1 MKTILIVEDNKEVR
15 NEISDIFKMENFNVI
30 EAENGMDGYLK
41 GVHNLPDIIISDIM
55 MPVLDGYK
63 MYKEFKKHSMT
74 EQIPII
80 FLSALS
86 SDDDIRKGMNIGAED
101 YLTKPINPN
110 DLIHAT
116 ESRLKKYD
124 KIEKRFDSVKTNI
137 TNILYHEINT
147 PLNGIVG
154 FSDFLRTQVDE
165 LSKNDIKKTANYIYK
180 SSFRLNKLVKKYL
193 IYSELKIKSATIS
206 GMKKL
211 RNCEYINTEGI
222 INKIINN
229 KEFNKRKDD
238 FNVSV
243 QEVDLKIEEYL
254 FKFLI
259 EELTDNAVKFSS
271 DGNKIFINTFIDNNI
286 YKIQIK
292 NEGSGITKEQIMQ
305 INDFNQVNTKEY
317 TQRGSGIGLSI
328 VKLITDIYG
337 NDFEVE
343 SIPKTFFSV
352 TVSFSYFIKK

>member
-15 NEISDIFKMENFNVI
+15 NEISDVFKMENFNVI
-30 EAENGMDGYLK
+30 EANNGLEGYLK

-63 MYKEFKKHSMT
+63 MYKEFKKNSMT

-86 SDDDIRKGMNIGAED
+86 SDDDIRKGMNLGAED
-101 YLTKPINPN
+101 YLTKPINPD
-110 DLIHAT
+110 DLILAT
-116 ESRLKKYD
+116 ESRLKKYE
-124 KIEKRFDSVKTNI
+124 KIEKRFDTVKTNI

-147 PLNGIVG
+147 PLNGIIG

-165 LSKNDIKKTANYIYK
+165 LSKDDIKKTANYIYK
-180 SSFRLNKLVKKYL
+180 SGSRLNKLVKKFL

-222 INKIINN
+222 INKIIDNEKF
-229 KEFNKRKDD
+229 KERRND
-238 FNVSV
+238 FNLSL
-243 QEVDLKIEEYL
+243 QAVDLKIEDYL
-254 FKFLI
+254 FKLLI

-271 DGNKIFINTFIDNNI
+271 AGNKIFINSFIDNGS
-286 YKIQIK
+286 YKIKIK
-292 NEGSGITKEQIMQ
+292 NEGSGITQEQALQ
-305 INDFNQVNTKEY
+305 INDFNQINTKECV
-317 TQRGSGIGLSI
+317 RGSGIGLSI
-328 VKLITDIYG
+328 VKLITDVYG

-352 TVSFSYFIKK
+352 TVSFSYFMKK